1 MYFSWNYK
9 KLKFFLNIWKFSD
22 MLLETDDI
30 AFMLVQYEHEAES
43 TTVAA
48 STSES

>member
-1 MYFSWNYK
+1 
-9 KLKFFLNIWKFSD
+9 

>member
-1 MYFSWNYK
+1 MKIQKIK
-9 KLKFFLNIWKFSD
+9 KKSIFKIFPD

>member
-1 MYFSWNYK
+1 
-9 KLKFFLNIWKFSD
+9 

-30 AFMLVQYEHEAES
+30 AFMLVQYEHETES